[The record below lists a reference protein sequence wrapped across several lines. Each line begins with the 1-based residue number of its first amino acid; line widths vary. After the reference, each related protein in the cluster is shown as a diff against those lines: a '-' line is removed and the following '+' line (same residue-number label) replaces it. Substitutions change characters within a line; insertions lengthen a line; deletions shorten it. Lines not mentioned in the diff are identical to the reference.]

1 MNVQINS
8 SMQPKLMY
16 IYLNGWWLEFVAN
29 ASRMKYCSI
38 CAVVSHTVP
47 RIYPQMHGCT
57 WPAAGWEWKSH
68 LMRRY
73 LCGHFSC
80 YYWRKICALAAGR
93 QFAMRIFFSI
103 HLFICLRSWMALKEC
118 EMQPTD
124 KWTTKQQIREEA
136 AACCRAKKQTNKNCQ
151 IYIDGFVVWAAAV
164 VHEHH
169 IA

>member
-1 MNVQINS
+1 MDFRHICFFQFSSIKFDEVEQEKKTQNKHCKMNVQINS

-57 WPAAGWEWKSH
+57 WPAAGWEWRKKSH

-93 QFAMRIFFSI
+93 QFTMRIFFFHS
-103 HLFICLRSWMALKEC
+103 FIYLSSFV
-118 EMQPTD
+118 
-124 KWTTKQQIREEA
+124 
-136 AACCRAKKQTNKNCQ
+136 
-151 IYIDGFVVWAAAV
+151 DGT
-164 VHEHH
+164 
-169 IA
+169 

>member
-1 MNVQINS
+1 MDFRHICFFQFSSIKFDEVEQEKKTQNKHCKMNVQINS

-38 CAVVSHTVP
+38 CAVVSNTVP

-80 YYWRKICALAAGR
+80 YYWRKICASAAGR
-93 QFAMRIFFSI
+93 QFAMRIFFFHS
-103 HLFICLRSWMALKEC
+103 FIYLSSFV
-118 EMQPTD
+118 
-124 KWTTKQQIREEA
+124 
-136 AACCRAKKQTNKNCQ
+136 
-151 IYIDGFVVWAAAV
+151 DGT
-164 VHEHH
+164 
-169 IA
+169 